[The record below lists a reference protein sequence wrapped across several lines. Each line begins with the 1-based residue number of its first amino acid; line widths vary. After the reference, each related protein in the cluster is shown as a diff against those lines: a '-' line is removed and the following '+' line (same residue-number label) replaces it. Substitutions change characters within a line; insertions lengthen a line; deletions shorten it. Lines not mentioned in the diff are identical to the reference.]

1 MHIYTVQRP
10 ISLWPTNCLFKI
22 NGLKKL
28 KNCQAEDK
36 TDVKVK
42 FHWKERFT
50 KDRETKKETIYI
62 QNLSSWV
69 RW

>member
-1 MHIYTVQRP
+1 MVIHSFNKELENYQVD
-10 ISLWPTNCLFKI
+10 
-22 NGLKKL
+22 
-28 KNCQAEDK
+28 DK

-50 KDRETKKETIYI
+50 KDRRQKKEAIYI

-69 RW
+69 KWLSGRI